1 MAYYG
6 DNLRRLMAAKNLTLA
21 EVARRS
27 GLDVRTINGILN
39 NPQARPH
46 ARTLHKLAR
55 GLRVPVEELF
65 QAPPQ
70 LIQHPQRAVSHPG
83 IRRLLQERPDLF
95 DGWEASDFARLESLC
110 EERQV
115 RQIAQVVQLATLVNR
130 TRQLSS
136 GILRILASNYGPL
149 FVQTV
154 NAFLATLDREPS
166 MPNGTAGYGSS

>member
-70 LIQHPQRAVSHPG
+70 LIQHPQKAVSHPG
-83 IRRLLQERPDLF
+83 IRRLIQERPDLF
-95 DGWEASDFARLESLC
+95 DGWEPSDFARLETLC
-110 EERQV
+110 EEQRV
-115 RQIAQVVQLATLVNR
+115 RQAGQVIQLAALVNR
-130 TRQLSS
+130 MRQLSS
-136 GILRILASNYGPL
+136 GILRILASPYGPL

-154 NAFLATLDREPS
+154 NAFLATLDRERS
-166 MPNGTAGYGSS
+166 MPNGTTGYGSS